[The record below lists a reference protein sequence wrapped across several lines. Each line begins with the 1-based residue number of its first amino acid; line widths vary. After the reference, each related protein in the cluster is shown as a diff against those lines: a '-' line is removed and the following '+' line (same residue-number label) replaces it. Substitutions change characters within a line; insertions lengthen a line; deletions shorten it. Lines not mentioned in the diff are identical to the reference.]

1 MNYWGAM
8 VLLMLAATASP
19 VTDLATSGSTFLIV
33 SPLQTAARLEIFMV
47 AVMPQTGQRHR
58 TANGEAAP
66 AQSQDASGCFIGA
79 LPLRVNILDHN

>member
-1 MNYWGAM
+1 
-8 VLLMLAATASP
+8 
-19 VTDLATSGSTFLIV
+19 
-33 SPLQTAARLEIFMV
+33 MV